1 MPTISDQLT
10 ALIVQKNNLVDN
22 LNSKGVT
29 ASRSEKLNTLVPKV
43 LQINSGGGLDTS
55 DATATSNDILLDKT
69 AYVKGNKVTG
79 SIKSKATATYVPSTE
94 DQIISSGQYLSG
106 NQTIKGDENLLDENI
121 KTGITLFEKVGTFTS
136 DATAAS
142 SDILLNKTAYVN
154 GEKITGIIPSKD
166 KQTFTPSTEDQIISS
181 GQYLSGVQTVLGD
194 SNLLPENIKTDV
206 TIFGVTGIHAGVSEL
221 TEATVTNGDIK
232 SGKIAYGNNGEKII
246 GNAFTLNAESSI
258 TPDVKDHYLKPGF
271 YNGITV
277 QGDTNLVPANI
288 KNGVNIFGV
297 TGVYEGGGGSTE
309 SEQIIFEC
317 DPEATDTEIV
327 ETWGNLIKTKM
338 GDVYDNLKTY
348 VYNTISAISYNANNS
363 DLISGICYKIP
374 FDDSSSTYGFYFISQ
389 VNITSSTVLLYIRGY
404 ISPWIKSKVIIHF
417 IESDS
422 IDDIPTK
429 INNEDYAYSKK
440 IEIPNAINSTHNN
453 ITSLILYFN
462 LDNMTLSGKYYLYIE
477 VVDDPNQHGND
488 YIMNKIVLVNK

>member
-29 ASRSEKLNTLVPKV
+29 ATRSEKLNTLVPKV

-55 DATATSNDILLDKT
+55 DANATSNDILLDKT
-69 AYVKGNKVTG
+69 AYVKGSKVTG

-206 TIFGVTGIHAGVSEL
+206 TIFGVTGIHAGTDEL
-221 TEATVTNGDIK
+221 TEATATETDI
-232 SGKIAYGNNGEKII
+232 
-246 GNAFTLNAESSI
+246 
-258 TPDVKDHYLKPGF
+258 
-271 YNGITV
+271 
-277 QGDTNLVPANI
+277 
-288 KNGVNIFGV
+288 
-297 TGVYEGGGGSTE
+297 
-309 SEQIIFEC
+309 
-317 DPEATDTEIV
+317 
-327 ETWGNLIKTKM
+327 
-338 GDVYDNLKTY
+338 
-348 VYNTISAISYNANNS
+348 
-363 DLISGICYKIP
+363 
-374 FDDSSSTYGFYFISQ
+374 
-389 VNITSSTVLLYIRGY
+389 
-404 ISPWIKSKVIIHF
+404 
-417 IESDS
+417 
-422 IDDIPTK
+422 
-429 INNEDYAYSKK
+429 
-440 IEIPNAINSTHNN
+440 
-453 ITSLILYFN
+453 
-462 LDNMTLSGKYYLYIE
+462 
-477 VVDDPNQHGND
+477 
-488 YIMNKIVLVNK
+488 

>member
-55 DATATSNDILLDKT
+55 DANATSNDILLDKT
-69 AYVKGNKVTG
+69 AYVKGSKVTG

-142 SDILLNKTAYVN
+142 SDILLNKTAYAN
-154 GEKITGIIPSKD
+154 GEKITGVIPSKD

-246 GNAFTLNAESSI
+246 GNAFTLNVESSI

-271 YNGITV
+271 YNGISIP
-277 QGDTNLVPANI
+277 GDTELVPGNI
-288 KNGVNIFGV
+288 RKGVEIFGI
-297 TGVYEGGGGSTE
+297 TGIYEGSGGSSS
-309 SEQIIFEC
+309 SEQVVFEC
-317 DPEATDTEIV
+317 DPEASEETIV
-327 ETWGNLIKTKM
+327 SDWRGLIKTKM
-338 GDVYDNLKTY
+338 ETTYADIGTY
-348 VYNTISAISYNANNS
+348 VYNAISAITYNRNNPYT
-363 DLISGICYKIP
+363 ISGISYRNEN
-374 FDDSSSTYGFYFISQ
+374 SSNSYGFYFTSP
-389 VNITSSTVLLYIRGY
+389 VSITSSTVLLNIRGFV
-404 ISPWIKSKVIIHF
+404 STWINPIVNINF
-417 IESDS
+417 VQADS
-422 IDDIPTK
+422 VDDIETK
-429 INNEDYAYSKK
+429 INNNDFAYSQQ
-440 IEIPNAINSTHNN
+440 IQIPNTINSTYDNL
-453 ITSLILYFN
+453 TKLILYFN
-462 LDNMTLSGKYYLYIE
+462 LENIALSGNYYLYINA
-477 VVDDPNQHGND
+477 PYTSGNEA
-488 YIMNKIVLVNK
+488 IMNKIVIINK

>member
-29 ASRSEKLNTLVPKV
+29 ATRSEKLNTLVPKV

-55 DATATSNDILLDKT
+55 DANATSNDILLDKT
-69 AYVKGNKVTG
+69 AYVKGSKVTG
-79 SIKSKATATYVPSTE
+79 SIKSKATTTYVPSTE

-206 TIFGVTGIHAGVSEL
+206 TIFGVTGIHAGTDEL
-221 TEATVTNGDIK
+221 TEATATETDIK
-232 SGKIAYGNNGEKII
+232 SGKIAYINGGEKVT
-246 GNAFTLNAESSI
+246 GNVYTVENETSI
-258 TPDVKDHYLKPGF
+258 TPGLKDQFLQSGF
-271 YNGITV
+271 YNGISIP
-277 QGDTNLVPANI
+277 GDTELVPGNI
-288 KNGVNIFGV
+288 KKGVEIFGI
-297 TGVYEGGGGSTE
+297 TGIYEGSGGSPS
-309 SEQIIFEC
+309 SEQVVFEC
-317 DPEATDTEIV
+317 DPEASEETIV
-327 ETWGNLIKTKM
+327 SDWRGLIKTKM
-338 GDVYDNLKTY
+338 ETTY
-348 VYNTISAISYNANNS
+348 ADIGTYIYNAISAITYNRNNPYT
-363 DLISGICYKIP
+363 ISGIPYRNEN
-374 FDDSSSTYGFYFISQ
+374 SSNSYGFYFTSP
-389 VNITSSTVLLYIRGY
+389 VSITSSTVLLNIRGFV
-404 ISPWIKSKVIIHF
+404 STWINPIVNINF
-417 IESDS
+417 VQADS
-422 IDDIPTK
+422 VDDIETK
-429 INNEDYAYSKK
+429 INNNDFAYSQQ
-440 IEIPNAINSTHNN
+440 IQIPNTINSTYDNL
-453 ITSLILYFN
+453 TKLILYFN
-462 LDNMTLSGKYYLYIE
+462 LENIALSGNYYLYINT
-477 VVDDPNQHGND
+477 PYTSGND
-488 YIMNKIVLVNK
+488 AIMNKIVIINK

>member
-69 AYVKGNKVTG
+69 AYVKGSKVTG

-121 KTGITLFEKVGTFTS
+121 KKGVTLFEKVGTFTS

-206 TIFGVTGIHAGVSEL
+206 TIFGVTGIHAGTDEL
-221 TEATVTNGDIK
+221 TEATATETDIK
-232 SGKIAYGNNGEKII
+232 SGKIAYINGGEKVT
-246 GNAFTLNAESSI
+246 GNVYTVENETSI
-258 TPDVKDHYLKPGF
+258 TPGLKDQFLQSGF
-271 YNGITV
+271 YNGISIP
-277 QGDTNLVPANI
+277 GDTELVPGNI
-288 KNGVNIFGV
+288 KKGVEIFGI
-297 TGVYEGGGGSTE
+297 TGIYEGSGGSSS
-309 SEQIIFEC
+309 SEQVVFEC
-317 DPEATDTEIV
+317 DPEASEETIV
-327 ETWGNLIKTKM
+327 SDWRGLIKTKM
-338 GDVYDNLKTY
+338 ETTYADIGTY
-348 VYNTISAISYNANNS
+348 VYNAISAITYNRNNPYT
-363 DLISGICYKIP
+363 ISGISYRNEN
-374 FDDSSSTYGFYFISQ
+374 SSNSYGFYFTSP
-389 VNITSSTVLLYIRGY
+389 VSITSSTVLLNIRGFV
-404 ISPWIKSKVIIHF
+404 STWINPIVNINF
-417 IESDS
+417 VQADS
-422 IDDIPTK
+422 VDDIETK
-429 INNEDYAYSKK
+429 INNNDFAYSQQ
-440 IEIPNAINSTHNN
+440 IQIPNTINSTYDNL
-453 ITSLILYFN
+453 TKLILYFN
-462 LDNMTLSGKYYLYIE
+462 LENIALSGNYYLYINT
-477 VVDDPNQHGND
+477 PYTSGND
-488 YIMNKIVLVNK
+488 AIMNKIVIINK

>member
-69 AYVKGNKVTG
+69 AYVKGSKVTG

-206 TIFGVTGIHAGVSEL
+206 TIFGVTGIHAGTDEL
-221 TEATVTNGDIK
+221 TEATATETDIK
-232 SGKIAYGNNGEKII
+232 SGKIAYINGGEKVT
-246 GNAFTLNAESSI
+246 GNVYTVENETSI
-258 TPDVKDHYLKPGF
+258 TPGLKDQFLQSGF
-271 YNGITV
+271 YNGISIP
-277 QGDTNLVPANI
+277 GDTELVPGNI
-288 KNGVNIFGV
+288 KKGVEIFGI
-297 TGVYEGGGGSTE
+297 TGIYEGSGGSSS
-309 SEQIIFEC
+309 SEQVVFEC
-317 DPEATDTEIV
+317 DPEASEETIV
-327 ETWGNLIKTKM
+327 SDWRGLIKTKM
-338 GDVYDNLKTY
+338 ETTYADIGTY
-348 VYNTISAISYNANNS
+348 VYNAISAITYNRNNPYT
-363 DLISGICYKIP
+363 ISGISYRNEN
-374 FDDSSSTYGFYFISQ
+374 SSNSYGFYFTSP
-389 VNITSSTVLLYIRGY
+389 VSITSSTVLLNIRGFV
-404 ISPWIKSKVIIHF
+404 STWINPIVNINF
-417 IESDS
+417 VQADS
-422 IDDIPTK
+422 VDDIETK
-429 INNEDYAYSKK
+429 INNNDFAYSQQ
-440 IEIPNAINSTHNN
+440 IQIPNTINSTYDNL
-453 ITSLILYFN
+453 TKLILYFN
-462 LDNMTLSGKYYLYIE
+462 LENIALSGNYYLYINT
-477 VVDDPNQHGND
+477 PYTSGND
-488 YIMNKIVLVNK
+488 AIMNKIVIINK

>member
-55 DATATSNDILLDKT
+55 DATAASNDILLDKT
-69 AYVKGNKVTG
+69 AYVKGSKVTG

-206 TIFGVTGIHAGVSEL
+206 TIFGVTGIHTGVSEL
-221 TEATVTNGDIK
+221 TEATATETDIK
-232 SGKIAYGNNGEKII
+232 SGKIAYINGGEKVT
-246 GNAFTLNAESSI
+246 GNVYTVENETSI
-258 TPDVKDHYLKPGF
+258 TPGLKDQFLQSGF
-271 YNGITV
+271 YNGISIP
-277 QGDTNLVPANI
+277 GDTELVPGNI
-288 KNGVNIFGV
+288 KKGVEIFGI
-297 TGVYEGGGGSTE
+297 TGIYEGSGGSPS
-309 SEQIIFEC
+309 SEQVVFEC
-317 DPEATDTEIV
+317 DPEASEETIV
-327 ETWGNLIKTKM
+327 SDWRGLIKTKM
-338 GDVYDNLKTY
+338 ETTYADIGTY
-348 VYNTISAISYNANNS
+348 VYNAISAIAYNRNNPYA
-363 DLISGICYKIP
+363 ISGISYRNE
-374 FDDSSSTYGFYFISQ
+374 SSSNSYGFYFTSP
-389 VNITSSTVLLYIRGY
+389 VSITSSTVLLNIRGFV
-404 ISPWIKSKVIIHF
+404 STWINPIVNINF
-417 IESDS
+417 VQADS
-422 IDDIPTK
+422 VDDIETK
-429 INNEDYAYSKK
+429 INNNDFAYSQQ
-440 IEIPNAINSTHNN
+440 IQIPNTINSTYDNL
-453 ITSLILYFN
+453 TKLILYFN
-462 LDNMTLSGKYYLYIE
+462 LENIALSGNYYLYINT
-477 VVDDPNQHGND
+477 PYTSGND
-488 YIMNKIVLVNK
+488 AIMNKIVIINK

>member
-29 ASRSEKLNTLVPKV
+29 ATRSEKLNTLVPKV

-69 AYVKGNKVTG
+69 AYVKGSKVTG

-154 GEKITGIIPSKD
+154 GEKVTGVIPSKD
-166 KQTFTPSTEDQIISS
+166 KQTFTPSTENQIISS

-206 TIFGVTGIHAGVSEL
+206 TIFGVTGIHAGADEL
-221 TEATVTNGDIK
+221 TEATATETDIK
-232 SGKIAYGNNGEKII
+232 SGKIAYIMVEK
-246 GNAFTLNAESSI
+246 
-258 TPDVKDHYLKPGF
+258 K
-271 YNGITV
+271 
-277 QGDTNLVPANI
+277 
-288 KNGVNIFGV
+288 
-297 TGVYEGGGGSTE
+297 
-309 SEQIIFEC
+309 
-317 DPEATDTEIV
+317 
-327 ETWGNLIKTKM
+327 
-338 GDVYDNLKTY
+338 
-348 VYNTISAISYNANNS
+348 
-363 DLISGICYKIP
+363 
-374 FDDSSSTYGFYFISQ
+374 
-389 VNITSSTVLLYIRGY
+389 
-404 ISPWIKSKVIIHF
+404 
-417 IESDS
+417 
-422 IDDIPTK
+422 
-429 INNEDYAYSKK
+429 
-440 IEIPNAINSTHNN
+440 
-453 ITSLILYFN
+453 
-462 LDNMTLSGKYYLYIE
+462 
-477 VVDDPNQHGND
+477 
-488 YIMNKIVLVNK
+488 